1 MRKLLLGLPFIYL
14 LITSTPVFA
23 QTPFDRFESQAALS
37 AVSPIPA
44 ATQLAQITATALLIV
59 AILGLLSAITIAT
72 LRRLR
77 WMSPEHGL
85 RLARAARVLFGA
97 LVLFATTIP
106 YLTLN
111 FPPTISAP
119 TILAAF
125 FALSTVLWL
134 QNQPHQNHEVILD

>member
-1 MRKLLLGLPFIYL
+1 MRKLSRGLPFIYL
-14 LITSTPVFA
+14 LITSAPALA
-23 QTPFDRFESQAALS
+23 QTSFDNYQSQAALS

-44 ATQLAQITATALLIV
+44 ATRLIQITTTALLLILT
-59 AILGLLSAITIAT
+59 LGLLSAITIFI

-77 WMSPEHGL
+77 WISPENEL
-85 RLARAARVLFGA
+85 RLTRAGRVLFGA

-119 TILAAF
+119 VILAGF
-125 FALSTVLWL
+125 FALSAVLWL
-134 QNQPHQNHEVILD
+134 QNQPPNNHEAILD